1 MVKKWLKSCLLP
13 QLWLLKCKT
22 WLFFVY
28 YADDSK
34 KLVTAWAKYLS
45 ATERSS

>member
-22 WLFFVY
+22 WLFFVFS
-28 YADDSK
+28 ADDSK
-34 KLVTAWAKYLS
+34 KLVTAWAKHLS
-45 ATERSS
+45 PTERSS